1 MSPIKGGLKLTK
13 TLSRRRFI
21 ASTAAGAAGMALGL
35 RGLAAPA
42 LAATGEPI
50 RFGVLQTLSGTF
62 ANNGNSY
69 AWGAEIAAEM
79 INEAGGIDGR
89 PIHLEIRD
97 TKMSSAT
104 AVAALREFA
113 SLGIRQ
119 VVGEAFTSINLAT
132 MPLLEELD
140 LVLSAPGAA
149 GMELTHEVFV
159 RNFFRAGPNALMQYS
174 GQARLI
180 ARDYPQVTKWG
191 GIQTD
196 SAGFK
201 GGWDVF
207 TAALRK
213 HYKEL
218 HGTEITV
225 NDPILTKVGTTDF
238 RSNISQLM
246 SQGIEGMFISSA
258 GVETLNFIR
267 QAEPFKLFDTIKVT
281 ASNNLGVASDM
292 VNTVMPDNF
301 ITSCYWDASAYP
313 DLPITADFT
322 QRYLAKSGQSEVDV
336 FSTNAHI
343 AVTSM
348 AAGIR
353 AAGSTE
359 TADVIA
365 AMETTPFASLH
376 GELAY
381 RKEDHQ
387 LLLNSGYIELGP
399 KPEGPGYVR
408 KRFVL
413 IPYEEVIN
421 QPSPG
426 VAFDLTSI

>member
-1 MSPIKGGLKLTK
+1 VTVSI
-13 TLSRRRFI
+13 SRRRFI
-21 ASTAAGAAGMALGL
+21 ASTAAGGAGLAL
-35 RGLAAPA
+35 GLAAPA
-42 LAATGEPI
+42 IANTGEPI

-89 PIHLEIRD
+89 PIQLEIRD

-104 AVAALREFA
+104 ALAGLREFS
-113 SLGIRQ
+113 SLGIRH
-119 VVGEAFTSINLAT
+119 VMGEAFTSINLAT
-132 MPLLEELD
+132 LPLLTELD
-140 LVLSAPGAA
+140 LILTAPGAV
-149 GMELTHEVFV
+149 GMELTHEAFV
-159 RNFFRAGPNALMQYS
+159 KNFFRAGPNALMQYS
-174 GQARLI
+174 GQARMI
-180 ARDYPQVTKWG
+180 AQSYPEVTTWG

-196 SAGFK
+196 NAGFK

-213 HYKEL
+213 HYRAL
-218 HGTEITV
+218 HGVEITV

-238 RSNISQLM
+238 RASISQLM
-246 SQGIEGMFISSA
+246 AQGEEGLFISSA

-267 QAEPFKLFDTIKVT
+267 QALPFQLFDTIKVT

-292 VNTVMPDNF
+292 VNTVMPANF

-322 QRYLAKSGQSEVDV
+322 RRYLEKSGQSEVDV

-343 AVTSM
+343 AVTGM

-359 TADVIA
+359 TAAVVA
-365 AMETTPFASLH
+365 AMEGAAFDTLH
-376 GELAY
+376 GPLSY
-381 RKEDHQ
+381 RREDHQ
-387 LLLNSGYIELGP
+387 LLLDSGYIELGP
-399 KPEGPGYVR
+399 KAEGPGYDR

-413 IPYEEVIN
+413 IPYEEVID
-421 QPSPG
+421 PPTPG
-426 VAFDLTSI
+426 VAFDISTI